1 MLSIVLMN
9 QHSIWHWDFVEVLT
23 LTLWSL
29 TIWEKLFTLTWT
41 LMHQIVVQ
49 SLKGSTWREPAPTLS
64 ARTTT
69 RKYQSWRDSERFR
82 SQGSSASPNARL
94 ARSSFTPITWETSV
108 STSAPS
114 LTREFSTGRRAT
126 SKWSRNKAKGSKAS
140 NISHSRKEMST
151 QAAGVI

>member
-9 QHSIWHWDFVEVLT
+9 QHSIWHWDFVGVAHLN
-23 LTLWSL
+23 LWYL
-29 TIWEKLFTLTWT
+29 TILKKLYTSTWT
-41 LMHQIVVQ
+41 LKHQIVVQ
-49 SLKGSTWREPAPTLS
+49 SLKVSTWRAPAPTLS

-69 RKYQSWRDSERFR
+69 RLYISWRASERFR

-94 ARSSFTPITWETSV
+94 ARCSFTPITWKTSV
-108 STSAPS
+108 STNAPS
-114 LTREFSTGRRAT
+114 LTREFLTGRRT
-126 SKWSRNKAKGSKAS
+126 KSKWSRNKAKGSKAS